1 MQPDVQIPS
10 IHPGDL
16 GHLKN
21 QLYHRHDTVAVAP
34 QIRCCLGLVVSKM
47 IKTLV
52 LTLVPQAEGCG
63 KIWSSGDLGSF
74 TAERKVVAFSR
85 RHCI

>member
-1 MQPDVQIPS
+1 
-10 IHPGDL
+10 
-16 GHLKN
+16 
-21 QLYHRHDTVAVAP
+21 
-34 QIRCCLGLVVSKM
+34 M